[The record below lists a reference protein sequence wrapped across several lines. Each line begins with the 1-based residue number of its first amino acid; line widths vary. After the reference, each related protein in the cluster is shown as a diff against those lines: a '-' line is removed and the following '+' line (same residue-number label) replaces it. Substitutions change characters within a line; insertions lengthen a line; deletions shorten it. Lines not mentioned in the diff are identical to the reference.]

1 MVLKHFSSCSEFC
14 ILKCTKKTTATCAPI
29 YKFSLFYWINNVLF
43 STKST
48 PNFRFQSD
56 TDENYADKINAD
68 NFDAKSLDSVDQ
80 SVGEHVGQIEKSEE
94 PTNVDGAAVSTRPEK
109 KVVETFGQNDEND
122 QADVDIVVTSPK
134 GTETVVNEEETEDNN
149 IAEENLSENNVDK
162 EESTKEENSTEDKSE
177 FVNSQGVTFKPTA
190 ETVDDS
196 G

>member
-1 MVLKHFSSCSEFC
+1 M
-14 ILKCTKKTTATCAPI
+14 
-29 YKFSLFYWINNVLF
+29 
-43 STKST
+43 
-48 PNFRFQSD
+48 
-56 TDENYADKINAD
+56 
-68 NFDAKSLDSVDQ
+68 
-80 SVGEHVGQIEKSEE
+80 E
-94 PTNVDGAAVSTRPEK
+94 PQCRRDPKK